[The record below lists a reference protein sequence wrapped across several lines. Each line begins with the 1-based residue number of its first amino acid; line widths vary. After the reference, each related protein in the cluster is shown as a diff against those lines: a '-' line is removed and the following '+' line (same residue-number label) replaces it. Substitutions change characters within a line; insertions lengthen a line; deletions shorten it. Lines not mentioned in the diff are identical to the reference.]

1 MNIRTVCVLGG
12 TGFVGSHLVTRL
24 VDQGYRVK
32 VLTRRA
38 FRSKH
43 LMVLPGVR
51 LVEADCHDGS
61 VLRAHFQDCEAVI
74 NLVGILNE
82 RGHDGSGFRRT
93 HVDLAHTVIES
104 AREMGVR
111 RLLHMSALNADA
123 ASGPSHYLRS
133 KGEAENIVHTLA
145 GDVAVTSFRPS
156 VIFGRG
162 DSFFN
167 RFAGLLRITPVL
179 PLACPNARFVPVFVG
194 DVVEAFVGALKDSA
208 THGERLDLCGPQVYT
223 LKELVEYTARLLGKS
238 RLIIGLSDRF
248 SLLQARVMEYVPG
261 KPLSLDNYHSLQR
274 DSLCP
279 EGGICPTALESV
291 VPQYLGD
298 ATHHNRLQHLRSSAR

>member
-38 FRSKH
+38 YRSRH
-43 LMVLPGVR
+43 LTVLPGVR
-51 LVEADCHDGS
+51 LVEADCHEAS
-61 VLRAHFQDCEAVI
+61 VLRTQFQDCEAVI

-82 RGHDGSGFRRT
+82 HGHDGSGFRHT

-104 AREMGVR
+104 AREAGVR
-111 RLLHMSALNADA
+111 RLLHMSALNADP
-123 ASGPSHYLRS
+123 ASGPSHYLRT

-145 GDVAVTSFRPS
+145 GEVAVTSFRPS

-167 RFAGLLRITPVL
+167 RFASLLRITPVL
-179 PLACPNARFVPVFVG
+179 PLACPDARFAPVFVG
-194 DVVEAFVGALKDSA
+194 DVVEAFVTALRDPA
-208 THGERLDLCGPQVYT
+208 TDGERMDLCGPQVYT
-223 LKELVEYTARLLGKS
+223 LKALVEYTARLLEKP
-238 RLIIGLSDRF
+238 RLIIGLSDRL

-274 DSLCP
+274 DSICP
-279 EGGICPTALESV
+279 SGGHCPTALESV
-291 VPQYLGD
+291 VPRYLGGH
-298 ATHHNRLQHLRSSAR
+298 TRHNRLQQLRSTPR